1 MMDMN
6 RSCEQIESL
15 IAEYR
20 NEHAVCFEHVQRCT
34 DFFAYRLYEMNQV
47 NEVSEVDMLH
57 THHKLRA
64 GIQRHTQES
73 VRNA

>member
-20 NEHAVCFEHVQRCT
+20 KEYVVCFAHVQQCA
-34 DFFAYRLYEMNQV
+34 DYFAYRLYEMNQV
-47 NEVSEVDMLH
+47 NEVNVGRH
-57 THHKLRA
+57 ACTHVKIGA
-64 GIQRHTQES
+64 GIQRHSQEF
-73 VRNA
+73 VHNA